1 MFITNQMGKTISYR
15 NWEITTTIRKGKK
28 YWILVEDCFAKPEDE
43 WELLD
48 SLNQVKNLID
58 FYELNK
64 LNVDGSEEEGLQY
77 V

>member
-1 MFITNQMGKTISYR
+1 MFITNKVGKTISYR
-15 NWEITTTIRKGKK
+15 NWEITTTICKGKK
-28 YWILVEDCFAKPEDE
+28 YWIIMEDCFAKPEDE

-64 LNVDGSEEEGLQY
+64 LNVDGSEEEVLQF
-77 V
+77 

>member
-15 NWEITTTIRKGKK
+15 NREITTTIRKGKK

-48 SLNQVKNLID
+48 SLNQAKNLID

-64 LNVDGSEEEGLQY
+64 LNVDGSEEEVLQY

>member
-64 LNVDGSEEEGLQY
+64 LNVDGSEEEVLQ
-77 V
+77 

>member
-28 YWILVEDCFAKPEDE
+28 YWIIVEDCFAKPEDE

-64 LNVDGSEEEGLQY
+64 LNVDGSEEEVLQ
-77 V
+77 

>member
-28 YWILVEDCFAKPEDE
+28 YWIIVEDCFAKPEDE

-64 LNVDGSEEEGLQY
+64 LNVDGSEEEVLQY